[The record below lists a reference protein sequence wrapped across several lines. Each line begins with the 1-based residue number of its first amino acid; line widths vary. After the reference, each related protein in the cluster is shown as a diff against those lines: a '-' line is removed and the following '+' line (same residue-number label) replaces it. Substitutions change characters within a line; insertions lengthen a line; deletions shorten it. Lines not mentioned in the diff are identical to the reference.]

1 MKKRIFSL
9 ILALAMAFTLVAC
22 GETATDAPAAG
33 TEAPEEVTTTFP
45 EKEIKV
51 IVPWNAGGGNDI
63 AARELQPIFKDM
75 FNVDLVIENVAGGSS
90 AVGLTQAIQSKA
102 DGYTVGFMTSTYLGL
117 AAQGTVSNDLE
128 NDFDSI
134 CMVMEDPIAIVCKT
148 GTYETLEDF
157 VNDAASRPGEA
168 IIAMSNTF
176 GTAPVYCTLLNEE
189 TGMDAQLICYD
200 SGSRCVTE
208 VLGGSV
214 EVSCSNYTDF
224 VDQIAAGEMT
234 CLALCTEERST
245 LLPDVP
251 TVPECGYDIFSLGN
265 LRQMSFMMVPEG
277 MDEAA
282 KAKLSDMF
290 QQACQSA
297 KYQEFAASRSFA
309 SPAVVGAEL
318 DTIVTDTYNGLKSA
332 YDAYFAG

>member
-1 MKKRIFSL
+1 
-9 ILALAMAFTLVAC
+9 
-22 GETATDAPAAG
+22 
-33 TEAPEEVTTTFP
+33 
-45 EKEIKV
+45 
-51 IVPWNAGGGNDI
+51 
-63 AARELQPIFKDM
+63 
-75 FNVDLVIENVAGGSS
+75 
-90 AVGLTQAIQSKA
+90 
-102 DGYTVGFMTSTYLGL
+102 
-117 AAQGTVSNDLE
+117 
-128 NDFDSI
+128 
-134 CMVMEDPIAIVCKT
+134 
-148 GTYETLEDF
+148 
-157 VNDAASRPGEA
+157 
-168 IIAMSNTF
+168 
-176 GTAPVYCTLLNEE
+176 
-189 TGMDAQLICYD
+189 MDAQLICYD

-277 MDEAA
+277 MDEAV

-318 DTIVTDTYNGLKSA
+318 DTIVTDTYDGLKSA